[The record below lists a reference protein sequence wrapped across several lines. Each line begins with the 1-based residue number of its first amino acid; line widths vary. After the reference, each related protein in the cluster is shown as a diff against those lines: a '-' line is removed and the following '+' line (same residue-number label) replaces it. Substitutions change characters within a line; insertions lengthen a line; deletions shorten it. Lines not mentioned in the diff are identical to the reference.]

1 MRDGRRGAPLDA
13 SERGDLMNAPG
24 VASLVVHDAIPEG
37 IDDVDNGGSAR
48 AAPLRLAL
56 FTDTYPPQLNGVS
69 RTLERLV
76 HAVNARGG
84 SVRVYT
90 TTDPGVGAD
99 DQNEAVWR
107 RPSIPFWAYPQLRI
121 AVPILGKAYRD
132 LGQWQ
137 PTLIHAA
144 TPFGMGLA
152 GRSCAGALGVPLVT
166 SYHTSFNEYAKFYR
180 LGALSKPGWT
190 FIRWFHNSGE
200 RTYVPTRA
208 VLEEL
213 RTLGFER
220 LALWGRGVEASRF
233 NPSFRTA
240 TWRSRLGADDNTV
253 VVAYV
258 GRLAAEK
265 GLDTAVAAMH
275 RVAAGSLGH
284 ASHGEPR
291 AVFALAGDGPY
302 AAHCRRVAP
311 PPPMAHFV
319 GRLEGRA
326 LSEFYA
332 SADLFIFPS
341 ATDTF
346 GNVLLEAMA
355 SGVPVIGADVGP
367 TREILAHGGGIT
379 VPAADPQ
386 ALADAIEMLA
396 RDPARRAEIATAGI
410 AYAASRSWDRIFDD
424 LVADYRC
431 VIGDRVRR

>member
-1 MRDGRRGAPLDA
+1 MITHDVI
-13 SERGDLMNAPG
+13 PG
-24 VASLVVHDAIPEG
+24 GIGEVEAIRPAHC
-37 IDDVDNGGSAR
+37 V
-48 AAPLRLAL
+48 PLRLAL

-76 HAVNARGG
+76 HAVSARGG
-84 SVRVYT
+84 TARVYT
-90 TTDPGVGAD
+90 TTDPGVRTGED
-99 DQNEAVWR
+99 DEALWR

-121 AVPILGKAYRD
+121 AAPILGRAYGD
-132 LGQWQ
+132 LGRWQ

-152 GRSCAGALGVPLVT
+152 GRSCARALGVPLVT
-166 SYHTSFNEYAKFYR
+166 SYHTSFNEYAKFYH
-180 LGALSKPGWT
+180 LGALSQPGWA
-190 FIRWFHNSGE
+190 FIRWFHNGGE

-208 VLEEL
+208 VFEEL
-213 RTLGFER
+213 RALRFER
-220 LALWGRGVEASRF
+220 LALWGRGVESRRF
-233 NPSFRTA
+233 NPGFRTSA
-240 TWRSRLGADDNTV
+240 WRTRLGADDNTI

-275 RVAAGSLGH
+275 RVSAGPLGSAARGG
-284 ASHGEPR
+284 R
-291 AVFALAGDGPY
+291 RVVFALAGDGPY

-311 PPPMAHFV
+311 PPPTTHFV

-332 SADLFIFPS
+332 SADLFVFPS

-379 VPAADPQ
+379 VPRADAG
-386 ALADAIEMLA
+386 ALAEAIEMLA
-396 RDPARRAEIATAGI
+396 NDPGRRATIGAAGV

-431 VIGDRVRR
+431 VIGAHVSR